1 MQCSTEQVIEFL
13 KSHREVFAREFTVE
27 KIGIFG
33 SYARGDASEESDL
46 DVIVEMKKPD
56 LFFLI
61 GIKQAVEEAL
71 GVRVDIV
78 RLRENMNETLR
89 KRIEKDVVY
98 V

>member
-1 MQCSTEQVIEFL
+1 MKCSTEQVIEFL

-61 GIKQAVEEAL
+61 GIKQTVEEAL

>member
-1 MQCSTEQVIEFL
+1 MKCSTEQVIEFL